1 MLRFVADVSAVC
13 AWCFEDERSAASEAL
28 LARLPDSEIWVPA
41 LFLWELGNVMLMAER
56 RGRISAADRSQFL
69 TLVGQLDLT
78 IDPAD
83 PTVVW
88 HDVLSLAAQ
97 HRLTSYD
104 AAYLELAMRGGLP
117 LASRDNGLIG
127 AARTCGLEL
136 VAC

>member
-13 AWCFEDERSAASEAL
+13 AWCFEDERTAASEAL
-28 LARLPDSEIWVPA
+28 LGRLTECELCVTA
-41 LFLWELGNVMLMAER
+41 LFLWELGNVLLIAER
-56 RGRISAADRSQFL
+56 RCRITTADRSRFL
-69 TLVGQLDLT
+69 ALVVQLDLS

-83 PTVVW
+83 PHVVW

-117 LASRDNGLIG
+117 LASRDNALLE
-127 AARTCGLEL
+127 AARSSGLEL
-136 VAC
+136 LAC

>member
-1 MLRFVADVSAVC
+1 VLRFVADVSAVC

-28 LARLPDSEIWVPA
+28 LDRLPDSEIRVPA

-56 RGRISAADRSQFL
+56 LGRINAADRSQFL
-69 TLVGQLDLT
+69 TLVAQLDLT

-117 LASRDNGLIG
+117 LASRDSGLIG
-127 AARTCGLEL
+127 AARTCGLAL
-136 VAC
+136 LAC